1 MTRTIQQITKHI
13 SMSGVAT
20 TIQLPNVMSLLVGK
34 YLQERIKMTTRSVA
48 ALKPFQKNFPVSLG

>member
-13 SMSGVAT
+13 SISGVAT

-34 YLQERIKMTTRSVA
+34 YLQERIKMTLRSVA
-48 ALKPFQKNFPVSLG
+48 ALKPFQNNFPVSLG

>member
-13 SMSGVAT
+13 SISGVAT

-34 YLQERIKMTTRSVA
+34 YLQERIKMTLRSVA
-48 ALKPFQKNFPVSLG
+48 ALKPIQNNFPVSLG